1 MLKIPREWAKESC
14 EFFLNTS
21 LLFRFSARF
30 FAHELGEFT
39 RGGNGRSF
47 RAGEMQNEGAEHT
60 QWICTAEK
68 SCERIIFSNFAS
80 IRNRQLLLK
89 IN

>member
-1 MLKIPREWAKESC
+1 M
-14 EFFLNTS
+14 
-21 LLFRFSARF
+21 LFRFAARF
-30 FAHELGEFT
+30 FAHELGEFA
-39 RGGNGRSF
+39 RGGHGGFF
-47 RAGEMQNEGAEHT
+47 RAGEMQNEGAERA